1 MSIVHTESRSR
12 SRWRT
17 HCPNQT
23 APCKSKHMSSYRAD
37 EEPDYLKN
45 TTITAVRDTRRLN
58 PSVETVLSWFSLEGV
73 GLEVSR

>member
-1 MSIVHTESRSR
+1 
-12 SRWRT
+12 
-17 HCPNQT
+17 
-23 APCKSKHMSSYRAD
+23 MSSYRAD